1 MMNLSIDQRIKLKPD
16 LPIGKEYIRHQN
28 ENALAH

>member
-1 MMNLSIDQRIKLKPD
+1 MINLSIDQRIKPD
-16 LPIGKEYIRHQN
+16 LPMGKEYVRHQN